1 MQYQDEL
8 KEAIARSERL
18 RISKQDISL
27 CSERYCS
34 DDRLIKLISVIEEA
48 YDGISMERLLGKCAQ
63 VHFDF
68 LMDIRRIFHPGA
80 LFTMGYVCSGE
91 NEYFKFG
98 ESDIEYWLKNGIN
111 PNKMNLHAWVTLPSL
126 EVIDLTFS
134 ATFAYVN
141 KIQEFGIV
149 IAEHVSELKGMSY
162 HPMLVGEESVFKLGA
177 VQSIAFTI

>member
-8 KEAIARSERL
+8 KEAVSRSHRL
-18 RISKQDISL
+18 GISNQDISL

-34 DDRLIKLISVIEEA
+34 DERLMELISIIDET
-48 YDGISMERLLGKCAQ
+48 YGGISMERLLGKCAQ

-68 LMDIRRIFHPGA
+68 LGDIRRIFHPEA
-80 LFTMGYVCSGE
+80 LFTVGYVCSGE

-98 ESDIEYWLKNGIN
+98 ESDIENWLKNGIN

-126 EVIDLTFS
+126 EIIDLTFS

-141 KIQEFGIV
+141 KINEFGIA
-149 IAEHVSELKGMSY
+149 ITKHVSELNGMSY
-162 HPMLVGEESVFKLGA
+162 HPMLVGEEAVFKLGV
-177 VQSIAFTI
+177 VQSIAFAI